1 MIFEVFKREITSF
14 YIFRPS
20 YFPDIT
26 DLLYGMKCDDLVNV
40 FGESK
45 IGLHEFLTID
55 EEKLKEVGVKY
66 SFKRQLILQGLLK

>member
-1 MIFEVFKREITSF
+1 
-14 YIFRPS
+14 
-20 YFPDIT
+20 
-26 DLLYGMKCDDLVNV
+26 MKCDDLVNV

-66 SFKRQLILQGLLK
+66 SFKRQLILQGLLKYDFGFFF